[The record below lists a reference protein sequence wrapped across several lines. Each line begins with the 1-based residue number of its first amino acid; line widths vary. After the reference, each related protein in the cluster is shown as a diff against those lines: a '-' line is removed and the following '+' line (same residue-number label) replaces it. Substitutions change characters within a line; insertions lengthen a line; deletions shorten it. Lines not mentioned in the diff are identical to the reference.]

1 MTKLTF
7 LVLAHVNII
16 TQNKEHTK
24 FIEWK
29 AYNMEDP
36 NKAYQMQVW
45 LLLKVTEIISMKKK
59 MIFYYTVYPEC
70 SHNVLVKCWNLC
82 SFYFVKKIFFLKSKI
97 FSDALCLLW
106 KKTPK
111 IKQSNKNSYV
121 LLKWFSL
128 IITSLP
134 FGNFIQWA
142 VASVYDRSLWNFSK
156 KV

>member
-59 MIFYYTVYPEC
+59 NDI
-70 SHNVLVKCWNLC
+70 
-82 SFYFVKKIFFLKSKI
+82 
-97 FSDALCLLW
+97 LLYCIPW
-106 KKTPK
+106 M
-111 IKQSNKNSYV
+111 QS
-121 LLKWFSL
+121 
-128 IITSLP
+128 
-134 FGNFIQWA
+134 
-142 VASVYDRSLWNFSK
+142 
-156 KV
+156 